1 MKRSR
6 RNKCTHTRR
15 GARARLLA
23 RKILNVI
30 LTDDVVSLLLLYTI
44 YTFILSEVWRECE
57 RAREWTYSFHISHF
71 ALFWPCMTTHFY
83 IVAVS
88 FCFFLSLSLT
98 HARSLSLASIL
109 WVFCVTPKLS
119 KNVHHT
125 HTTHL
130 LILLLQNEY
139 KFTLWIELLFIC
151 MFCAVGTSESG
162 IGNENER
169 ASEWESHNHFIHGN
183 LLLILWCYGRRNE
196 QWADWLRG
204 KSSSSSGEKTK
215 RELGRSSFLFF

>member
-1 MKRSR
+1 MH
-6 RNKCTHTRR
+6 THTRR

-88 FCFFLSLSLT
+88 FCFSLSFSLT
-98 HARSLSLASIL
+98 HARSLSLSL
-109 WVFCVTPKLS
+109 SLPFCGCSVWHRNSAKTCI
-119 KNVHHT
+119 T
-125 HTTHL
+125 HTPHT
-130 LILLLQNEY
+130 Y
-139 KFTLWIELLFIC
+139 SY
-151 MFCAVGTSESG
+151 FCFKTN
-162 IGNENER
+162 IN
-169 ASEWESHNHFIHGN
+169 SH
-183 LLLILWCYGRRNE
+183 YGLNFC
-196 QWADWLRG
+196 
-204 KSSSSSGEKTK
+204 
-215 RELGRSSFLFF
+215 SFVCFVQSARVKAG